1 MKPSGPACATTGAS
15 IRSRTAATRKNREEA
30 KRRDVTRQ
38 SRMAYPP
45 PSGPFAAP
53 YLLRLGAENRTPV
66 EACQP
71 FLFFTNVFPLGK
83 WFPHCRVGLTS
94 GAL

>member
-15 IRSRTAATRKNREEA
+15 IRSRTAATGKNREEA

-53 YLLRLGAENRTPV
+53 YLLRLGAENRRPV
-66 EACQP
+66 RPVNCSY
-71 FLFFTNVFPLGK
+71 FLQTSPHLVDGFPT
-83 WFPHCRVGLTS
+83 VV
-94 GAL
+94 